1 MSKHTVKN
9 NKKQDRMDQAR
20 KQKRENGVL
29 AYVMEKL
36 VSENL
41 VSENMLELV
50 KECNTFMMVV
60 ADETL
65 EKKKQHKG
73 NTCKNRFCPICA
85 WKKSRKDALA
95 LSVMMAYLKQE
106 EKKDFI
112 FLTLTAP
119 NVQADELND
128 EIKHY
133 NLSFQRLMQRKHVR
147 RI

>member
-1 MSKHTVKN
+1 MSKYTVKN
-9 NKKQDRMDQAR
+9 KKKQDIID
-20 KQKRENGVL
+20 KYTKKKHKNSVI
-29 AYVMEKL
+29 AYFMEKL
-36 VSENL
+36 VSVNL
-41 VSENMLELV
+41 VYENTLEIV
-50 KECNTFMMVV
+50 KECNTFMMMV

-106 EKKDFI
+106 EKKEFI

-119 NVQADELND
+119 NVPADELN
-128 EIKHY
+128 
-133 NLSFQRLMQRKHVR
+133 
-147 RI
+147 